1 MAKFFNIKAAVLSV
15 FIAVAAMLPSI
26 SQAQK
31 SDGFFNNFDNEDLY
45 NDRLGITIGGGG
57 ISPQGIGEPA
67 PLGSGLLVLMAA
79 GAGYAVLRRK
89 GIKGI
94 KGVNAIIMAMVLL
107 LGMTQCRKNLDTIQ
121 DDPSNKVHITLR
133 VENQSRVVIDTAGA
147 ITPSFATVTFE
158 NGDIM
163 YVGYNKTYV
172 GSLSYSNG
180 NFTGDIDISQTVDD
194 EPLYFYFL
202 GGKGFTPTI
211 SGNTAT
217 LDISDQVVKYPVINF
232 GHSVEVYPS
241 ATGDYTA
248 RLLNKCA
255 IVKFH
260 VTKPAGYDQAGTCI
274 TGMNNLVTVN
284 FDHTAAN
291 TDEGFTYSQ
300 INDGAITLP
309 TKNGDVWAILLPQD
323 ELTEGG
329 DMSVFSGRHKGV
341 RPAMNEIKANDFI
354 PTPYEL
360 NLNTEF
366 QPTGTLSGLFKVN
379 EDGKMVRFSKANL
392 RATTTDG
399 WATWTWSFKDTQYE
413 YEVSGNVGDN
423 YANRTEASLFSWAT
437 SGYNI
442 RGAESSNYF
451 YKPNAT
457 AEGSTGSYGPGS
469 YYNITGAYAK
479 GDWGYNRI
487 TNNAYYQWRVLSKDE
502 WAYLI
507 ANHTTAWVKITGVGT
522 LGTKDR
528 CFGVAM
534 LPYGST
540 ETLSSQY
547 TVAQWATME
556 ENGAIFFPCCGFRAK
571 GSSSYSS
578 ITQVDTWGY
587 LWTSTNGTM
596 NNGKAYGVSA
606 AWYETNLRDPEVDT
620 HRMGKCVRL
629 VCE

>member
-1 MAKFFNIKAAVLSV
+1 MKNIFNAKALVFSMVLVLFALSAGAQKNDAFFNSY
-15 FIAVAAMLPSI
+15 
-26 SQAQK
+26 
-31 SDGFFNNFDNEDLY
+31 DDNDWT
-45 NDRLGITIGGGG
+45 RLGTSITIGGGG
-57 ISPQGIGEPA
+57 ITPQGIGEA

-79 GAGYAVLRRK
+79 GAGYAVARRK
-89 GIKGI
+89 RSLRKGT
-94 KGVNAIIMAMVLL
+94 MLL
-107 LGMTQCRKNLDTIQ
+107 LAFAMLLGFTQCRKKLDTIN
-121 DDPSNKVHITLR
+121 DVTSGKVHITLK
-133 VENQSRVVIDTAGA
+133 VENDSRVVIDTAGA

-180 NFTGDIDISQTVDD
+180 NFTGDVDILQTVDD

-248 RLLNKCA
+248 LLLNKCA

-284 FDHTAAN
+284 FDHTAVN
-291 TDEGFTYSQ
+291 TDEGFIYSQ

-309 TKNGDVWAILLPQD
+309 TKNGNVWAILLPQE
-323 ELTEGG
+323 ELSEGG
-329 DMSVFSGRHKGV
+329 DMSVFSGRHKGI

-366 QPTGTLSGLFKVN
+366 APVGTLGDKTKLFKVSDN
-379 EDGKMVRFSKANL
+379 KYVLFSKANL
-392 RATTTDG
+392 KATTTDG

-413 YEVSGNVGDN
+413 YETEGEVGDN
-423 YANRTEASLFSWAT
+423 YANRTEVGLFGWAT
-437 SGYNI
+437 SGYNL

-451 YKPNAT
+451 YKPNST
-457 AEGSTGSYGPGS
+457 GQGSSGSYGPSSLG
-469 YYNITGAYAK
+469 YENITGAYAK

-487 TNNAYYQWRVLSKDE
+487 TNNAYYQWRVLTRDE
-502 WAYLI
+502 WEYLK
-507 ANHTTAWVKITGVGT
+507 ANHTIGWVKIKGSGST
-522 LGTKDR
+522 R
-528 CFGVAM
+528 WFGHAI

-540 ETLSSQY
+540 ETLSSEY
-547 TVAQWATME
+547 TIAQWETME
-556 ENGAIFFPCCGFRAK
+556 EKGAVLLAVSGRRGK
-571 GSSSYSS
+571 
-578 ITQVDTWGY
+578 
-587 LWTSTNGTM
+587 STNYTKINYVDDFGYYWSSTLYD
-596 NNGKAYGVSA
+596 NSGQSWYISNYWYRSTLDATDHQSRAYGCS
-606 AWYETNLRDPEVDT
+606 
-620 HRMGKCVRL
+620 VRL

>member
-15 FIAVAAMLPSI
+15 FIAVAVILPSVLH
-26 SQAQK
+26 AQK
-31 SDGFFNNFDNEDLY
+31 SDGFFNDFDNEELY
-45 NDRLGITIGGGG
+45 ADRAGITIGGSG

-67 PLGSGLLVLMAA
+67 PIGGGMLVLVAA

-89 GIKGI
+89 SIKGI
-94 KGVNAIIMAMVLL
+94 KGVNVIIMAIVLL

-274 TGMNNLVTVN
+274 TGMNNLLTVN
-284 FDHTAAN
+284 FDHTAVN

-309 TKNGDVWAILLPQD
+309 TKNGDVWAILLPQE
-323 ELTEGG
+323 ELSEGG
-329 DMSVFSGRHKGV
+329 DMSVFSGRHKGI

-379 EDGKMVRFSKANL
+379 ADGKMVRFASGNL
-392 RATTTDG
+392 KATTTDG
-399 WATWTWSFKDTQYE
+399 WATWTWGFMDTQYY
-413 YEVSGNVGDN
+413 YETKGDVGAN
-423 YANRTEASLFSWAT
+423 YANRTEVSLFGWAT
-437 SGYNI
+437 SGYNL

-451 YKPNAT
+451 YKPN
-457 AEGSTGSYGPGS
+457 STGKGTASSYAPRI
-469 YYNITGAYAK
+469 NEITDITGAYAK

-487 TNNAYYQWRVLSKDE
+487 TGNAYYQWRCLTKDE
-502 WAYLI
+502 WDYLKV
-507 ANHTTAWVKITGVGT
+507 NHTMGWTKIPASNNGNRGYG
-522 LGTKDR
+522 L
-528 CFGVAM
+528 M
-534 LPYGST
+534 ILPYGASGT
-540 ETLSSQY
+540 
-547 TVAQWATME
+547 
-556 ENGAIFFPCCGFRAK
+556 IK
-571 GSSSYSS
+571 SSYSLS
-578 ITQVDTWGY
+578 EWADLEAQGAVFFAVCGCRTLNGSNYSNIGGSVDNDSY
-587 LWTSTNGTM
+587 IWTSTCQA
-596 NNGKAYGVSA
+596 NNGDDYMANVKWAVSTITVSKQSGGYGC
-606 AWYETNLRDPEVDT
+606 
-620 HRMGKCVRL
+620 CVRL